1 MKYKAGTRWDRRP
14 NAAEEEKKHKEW
26 FDDFMKKMEAD
37 PEIGRRLMRDAG
49 IWDENNNLVEKYRD
63 PEQS

>member
-1 MKYKAGTRWDRRP
+1 MKYKPGTKWNLRP
-14 NAAEEEKKHKEW
+14 TAEEEAKRHQEW

-37 PEIGRRLMRDAG
+37 PEIGRRLMIEAG
-49 IWDENNNLVEKYRD
+49 IWDENGQPNEKYRD

>member
-1 MKYKAGTRWDRRP
+1 MKYKPGTKWNRYP
-14 NAAEEEKKHKEW
+14 SAAEEAQRHQEW

-49 IWDENNNLVEKYRD
+49 IWDENNKPTEKYRD
-63 PEQS
+63 PE